1 MQSQT
6 LINKSYIFNLLNL
19 NFFNLKHKIINTILF
34 LLNFK
39 DITKE
44 NDWSPV
50 MTIFSC
56 IFFTEIP
63 SNIIMGDIK
72 LSHNQITCLHV

>member
-44 NDWSPV
+44 ND
-50 MTIFSC
+50 
-56 IFFTEIP
+56 
-63 SNIIMGDIK
+63 
-72 LSHNQITCLHV
+72 